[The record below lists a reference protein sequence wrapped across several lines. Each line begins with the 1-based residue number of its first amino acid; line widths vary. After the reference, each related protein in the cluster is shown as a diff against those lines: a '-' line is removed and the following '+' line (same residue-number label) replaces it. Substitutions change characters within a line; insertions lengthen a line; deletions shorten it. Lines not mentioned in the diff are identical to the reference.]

1 MSGTQP
7 SQRIAER
14 LIRASCRR
22 LPEDER
28 AERCREW
35 SAELPAIL
43 DDTSIRLPILRAVQ
57 ALRYSAGISRTTRHL
72 NRGSGRSA
80 RAGTA
85 GWRDGA
91 IPARPTTPGPRLT
104 IGVIVWL
111 VIIFAAVALLRA
123 HPHPNGWPFILL
135 LALAAAFDAFC
146 LIDIVRASQVRY
158 LPKWAW
164 ALICLAQ
171 CPGGGIVYLCAG
183 RVSGARSAPPGSA
196 QRP

>member
-1 MSGTQP
+1 VSGTGP
-7 SQRIAER
+7 VRPIAEV

-43 DDTSIRLPILRAVQ
+43 DDTSIRPPILRAVR
-57 ALRYSAGISRTTRHL
+57 ALRYSAGISRTTRQL
-72 NRGSGRSA
+72 RRTSGRSL
-80 RAGTA
+80 RAQTS

-91 IPARPTTPGPRLT
+91 IPVRPAATGSRLT
-104 IGVIVWL
+104 IGATVWL
-111 VIIFAAVALLRA
+111 VVIFAAVSLLRA
-123 HPHPNGWPFILL
+123 HPHPDSWALILF

-146 LIDIVRASQVRY
+146 LIDIARASQVRY

-171 CPGGGIVYLCAG
+171 CPGGGIVYLCIG
-183 RVSGARSAPPGSA
+183 RVGRAQSVPPSSA

>member
-1 MSGTQP
+1 MSGTEP
-7 SQRIAER
+7 VQRIAEV

-28 AERCREW
+28 AERCKEW

-43 DDTSIRLPILRAVQ
+43 DDTSIRLPILRAVR
-57 ALRYSAGISRTTRHL
+57 ALRYSAGISRTTRQL
-72 NRGSGRSA
+72 SRASGRSA
-80 RAGTA
+80 QAGAA

-91 IPARPTTPGPRLT
+91 MSARAAGPGSRMT

-111 VIIFAAVALLRA
+111 VVIFAAVSLLRA
-123 HPHPNGWPFILL
+123 HPDPNSWPFILL

-146 LIDIVRASQVRY
+146 LIDIARASQVRY

-171 CPGGGIVYLCAG
+171 CPGGGIVYLCIG
-183 RVSGARSAPPGSA
+183 RVGRAQSAPPSSA

>member
-1 MSGTQP
+1 MSGTGP
-7 SQRIAER
+7 VRRIAEM

-22 LPEDER
+22 LPEDQR

-35 SAELPAIL
+35 SAELPAIM
-43 DDTSIRLPILRAVQ
+43 DDTSIRLPILRAVR

-72 NRGSGRSA
+72 RRASGHSA

-91 IPARPTTPGPRLT
+91 VPVRSAAPGSRLT

-111 VIIFAAVALLRA
+111 VVIFAAVSLLRA
-123 HPHPNGWPFILL
+123 HPHPNSWPFILF

-146 LIDIVRASQVRY
+146 LIDIARASQVRY

-171 CPGGGIVYLCAG
+171 CPGGGIVYLSLG
-183 RVSGARSAPPGSA
+183 RVGRAQSAPPSSA